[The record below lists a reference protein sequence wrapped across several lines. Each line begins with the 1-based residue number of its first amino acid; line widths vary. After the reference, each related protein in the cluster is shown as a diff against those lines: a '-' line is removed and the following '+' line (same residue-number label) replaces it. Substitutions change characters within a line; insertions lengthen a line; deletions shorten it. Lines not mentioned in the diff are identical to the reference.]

1 MDIADG
7 FWFHEHREV
16 GLGDYFRSSI
26 IADIESLSIHG
37 GVHKVV
43 HGYHRAICK
52 TFPYFVYYRMDTKD
66 SLTILAG
73 VGQRRDLAWVK
84 ERLG

>member
-1 MDIADG
+1 MKIEISSDAELDMADG

-16 GLGDYFRSSI
+16 GLGDYFRFSI

-43 HGYHRAICK
+43 HGYHRVICK

-66 SLTILAG
+66 
-73 VGQRRDLAWVK
+73 
-84 ERLG
+84 